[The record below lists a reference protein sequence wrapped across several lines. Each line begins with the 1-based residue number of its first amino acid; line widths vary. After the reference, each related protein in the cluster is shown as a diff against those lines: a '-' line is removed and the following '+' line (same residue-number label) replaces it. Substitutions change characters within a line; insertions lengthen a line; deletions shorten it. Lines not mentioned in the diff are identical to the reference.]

1 MGSKAPVWGSVLG
14 KLRGLWPKAWMNR
27 EGWLGRAGGA
37 VTVSKVRQ
45 VRETEAQIHLGVMG
59 YQGPKG
65 TAKLGSRQVRSGKM
79 TQPLRGKKSP

>member
-1 MGSKAPVWGSVLG
+1 
-14 KLRGLWPKAWMNR
+14 MNR

-37 VTVSKVRQ
+37 VPVSKVRQ

-65 TAKLGSRQVRSGKM
+65 TQSWGQQVRSGKM
-79 TQPLRGKKSP
+79 PQPLRGEKPP